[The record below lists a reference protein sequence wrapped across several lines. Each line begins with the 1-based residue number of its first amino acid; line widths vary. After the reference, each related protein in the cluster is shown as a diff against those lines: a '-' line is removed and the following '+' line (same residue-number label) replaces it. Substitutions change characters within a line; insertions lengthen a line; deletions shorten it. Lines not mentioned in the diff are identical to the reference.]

1 MKTKVIGLI
10 VVGLVAIIMG
20 TYTAIRYLQFEGK
33 EPFVTIYQVQRSE
46 GNAQEQMIYRQKFT
60 QDLNVVFLVESV
72 NLGNDQYE
80 YYFQEITDYDFSGEH
95 EHEED
100 EHHHAN
106 SSFNIIV
113 IKDGKIYVVHSNCP
127 NKICMRSSINLNSFI
142 FFNNQ
147 IICAPHKLRI
157 TIEAGE

>member
-1 MKTKVIGLI
+1 MKTKIIGLI
-10 VVGLVAIIMG
+10 VVGIITIIMG
-20 TYTAIRYLQFEGK
+20 IYTTVRYLQFEGK
-33 EPFVTIYQVQRSE
+33 EPFVTIYQVQRTD
-46 GNAQEQMIYRQKFT
+46 GVAKEQVIYKTRFT
-60 QDLNVVFLVESV
+60 QDLSVAFLVESV

-80 YYFQEITDYDFSGEH
+80 YYFEELEDFQFGEDYDH
-95 EHEED
+95 DED
-100 EHHHAN
+100 DHHHPN
-106 SSFNIIV
+106 SSFNVVV
-113 IKDGKIYVVHSNCP
+113 IHQGKIYVIHSNCP